1 MLTWVKTVVSSV
13 LALEDSLDA
22 ATTIEE
28 ISAINFDSAPFL
40 ATDPQITIRNAMAIG
55 D

>member
-13 LALEDSLDA
+13 LALEDSVDA
-22 ATTIEE
+22 ATTLEE
-28 ISAINFDSAPFL
+28 ITAVNFDSAPFL
-40 ATDPQITIRNAMAIG
+40 ATDPQVTIRDAMAIG